1 MKKSLLFLP
10 LLGLASN
17 VAAQELRGVVTDA
30 DNNPLV
36 GASVYWAETTIG
48 ASTSA
53 TGAYTVHRVKNYDR
67 LVASYLGYVND
78 TIRIADGVAEQ
89 NFRLRSEGV
98 DIEGVVVEY
107 TPVCLIVLHNIY
119 GYVMFGIV
127 WGIAILAIAFKL
139 LWVTCPKWISS
150 VLYIVMGWTCIM
162 ALPQIY
168 SALAGAAFFWLL
180 AGGIFYTV
188 GGVIYAI
195 KMPAFNAKH
204 PNFGTH
210 EIFHVFVMAGSLCH
224 FILMYNFVAIM

>member
-1 MKKSLLFLP
+1 MTTFAPALHLQNDNIHTKIKAQMIIKDPGSSITHFIGMLCAIAGLFP
-10 LLGLASN
+10 LILKAASDGTT
-17 VAAQELRGVVTDA
+17 VSVV
-30 DNNPLV
+30 
-36 GASVYWAETTIG
+36 S
-48 ASTSA
+48 
-53 TGAYTVHRVKNYDR
+53 
-67 LVASYLGYVND
+67 
-78 TIRIADGVAEQ
+78 
-89 NFRLRSEGV
+89 
-98 DIEGVVVEY
+98 Y

-150 VLYIVMGWTCIM
+150 VLYIVMGWTCVM

-180 AGGIFYTV
+180 AGGIFYTI

>member
-1 MKKSLLFLP
+1 METVIGKKMKFSARDPLSALTHFIGFLAVIPPVICLLERSETTAQVVSFAIFGISLL
-10 LLGLASN
+10 LL
-17 VAAQELRGVVTDA
+17 
-30 DNNPLV
+30 
-36 GASVYWAETTIG
+36 YG
-48 ASTSA
+48 ASTTYHTFDISSN
-53 TGAYTVHRVKNYDR
+53 VNIVLKR
-67 LVASYLGYVND
+67 LDHCMIPVL
-78 TIRIADGVAEQ
+78 IAG
-89 NFRLRSEGV
+89 S
-98 DIEGVVVEY
+98 Y

-150 VLYIVMGWTCIM
+150 VLYIVMGWTCVM

-180 AGGIFYTV
+180 AGGIFYTI

>member
-1 MKKSLLFLP
+1 
-10 LLGLASN
+10 
-17 VAAQELRGVVTDA
+17 
-30 DNNPLV
+30 
-36 GASVYWAETTIG
+36 
-48 ASTSA
+48 
-53 TGAYTVHRVKNYDR
+53 
-67 LVASYLGYVND
+67 
-78 TIRIADGVAEQ
+78 
-89 NFRLRSEGV
+89 
-98 DIEGVVVEY
+98 
-107 TPVCLIVLHNIY
+107 
-119 GYVMFGIV
+119 MFGIV

-150 VLYIVMGWTCIM
+150 VLYIVMGWTCVM

-188 GGVIYAI
+188 GGVIYAV
-195 KMPAFNAKH
+195 KMPAFNANH

>member
-1 MKKSLLFLP
+1 M
-10 LLGLASN
+10 A
-17 VAAQELRGVVTDA
+17 
-30 DNNPLV
+30 
-36 GASVYWAETTIG
+36 TIQ
-48 ASTSA
+48 T
-53 TGAYTVHRVKNYDR
+53 
-67 LVASYLGYVND
+67 LYLGD
-78 TIRIADGVAEQ
+78 
-89 NFRLRSEGV
+89 LRTEITHVQSGNRV
-98 DIEGVVVEY
+98 ITDI
-107 TPVCLIVLHNIY
+107 CLIVLHNIY

>member
-17 VAAQELRGVVTDA
+17 VAAQELHGVVTDA

-98 DIEGVVVEY
+98 DIEGVVVES
-107 TPVCLIVLHNIY
+107 TLGGN
-119 GYVMFGIV
+119 YVKRDGILKGGNHFV
-127 WGIAILAIAFKL
+127 RRPLQNGLLQSGRVVRKL
-139 LWVTCPKWISS
+139 GLGNGRLQRRHLGRTADQDARTGRH
-150 VLYIVMGWTCIM
+150 LYADSRREPPASC
-162 ALPQIY
+162 
-168 SALAGAAFFWLL
+168 AGCRPP
-180 AGGIFYTV
+180 TD
-188 GGVIYAI
+188 
-195 KMPAFNAKH
+195 
-204 PNFGTH
+204 
-210 EIFHVFVMAGSLCH
+210 
-224 FILMYNFVAIM
+224 

>member
-1 MKKSLLFLP
+1 MFYRAHRSSNLP
-10 LLGLASN
+10 SEERKVISMMTA
-17 VAAQELRGVVTDA
+17 VT
-30 DNNPLV
+30 
-36 GASVYWAETTIG
+36 ETMEWILE
-48 ASTSA
+48 
-53 TGAYTVHRVKNYDR
+53 N
-67 LVASYLGYVND
+67 
-78 TIRIADGVAEQ
+78 IAGFAIVIFEFIGVAIIIW
-89 NFRLRSEGV
+89 S
-98 DIEGVVVEY
+98 
-107 TPVCLIVLHNIY
+107 
-119 GYVMFGIV
+119 GITGFIK
-127 WGIAILAIAFKL
+127 WLKHAGD
-139 LWVTCPKWISS
+139 KWISS